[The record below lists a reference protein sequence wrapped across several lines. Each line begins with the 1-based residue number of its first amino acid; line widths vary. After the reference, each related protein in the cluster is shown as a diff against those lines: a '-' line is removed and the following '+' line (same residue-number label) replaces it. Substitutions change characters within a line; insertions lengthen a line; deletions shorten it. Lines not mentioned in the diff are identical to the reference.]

1 MMRGINAYSK
11 LGYREVPTLFFE
23 FHGSETA
30 VDEQAE
36 AAQAIAA
43 EHGGRGFEW
52 AKAAEDRSRLWH
64 ARDHTL
70 YARIGL
76 RPGARAVITD
86 VCVPL
91 SRLADCLTD
100 NRQHSD

>member
-1 MMRGINAYSK
+1 MRRGITAYSK
-11 LGYREVPTLFFE
+11 LGYGEAPTLFFE

-64 ARDHTL
+64 ARGNTL
-70 YARIGL
+70 YPGLGL

-86 VCVPL
+86 LCVPI
-91 SRLADCLTD
+91 SRLAGCLTAT
-100 NRQHSD
+100 RQT